1 MRLKKLKTFITAG
14 LICLMAQETAF
25 AYDMM
30 WFDRSAGID
39 TFQKVV
45 VYPMA
50 DGGRNNFF
58 PTLMLPYSEYNYQ
71 LHKRLTRHA
80 KGITYYELFDMK
92 REKENMLEI
101 IDEATRER
109 LLQPF
114 PDEASRAAAIT
125 DAFMADGYIVP
136 YFRAR
141 ETKIDHSPGVYVNVY
156 MYAYTQV
163 ENAPNSKYNGTIDYK
178 KDESFWTETTYVP
191 PADLTRYIT
200 ALEFTM
206 YNGDGQKIF
215 TCLNRRH
222 SYTDDFDDQYKDMKD
237 DFADDL
243 KDIKKNKEVLKHQ
256 QKNSS
261 TLKVRIGNLV
271 LPANVNNDD
280 YKLKSCWYIFK
291 THLLRMKNM
300 KLVEGDEASQ
310 ARYYVDGNVSR
321 YDFTPKWREP
331 YAESITMLQW
341 TKEQKWTDTD
351 GNEHTMKIRRYE
363 PSIIHHHGKYL
374 FNNASRVVAS
384 LTMYDTKTGKAII
397 SKSYDEIDDKEV
409 DCMTH
414 IMEDFCKEAEKYAKN
429 RLKK

>member
-92 REKENMLEI
+92 REKEDMLES

-125 DAFMADGYIVP
+125 DAFMADDYIVP

-141 ETKIDHSPGVYVNVY
+141 ETR
-156 MYAYTQV
+156 
-163 ENAPNSKYNGTIDYK
+163 EK
-178 KDESFWTETTYVP
+178 K
-191 PADLTRYIT
+191 
-200 ALEFTM
+200 
-206 YNGDGQKIF
+206 
-215 TCLNRRH
+215 
-222 SYTDDFDDQYKDMKD
+222 
-237 DFADDL
+237 
-243 KDIKKNKEVLKHQ
+243 
-256 QKNSS
+256 
-261 TLKVRIGNLV
+261 
-271 LPANVNNDD
+271 
-280 YKLKSCWYIFK
+280 
-291 THLLRMKNM
+291 
-300 KLVEGDEASQ
+300 
-310 ARYYVDGNVSR
+310 VD
-321 YDFTPKWREP
+321 
-331 YAESITMLQW
+331 
-341 TKEQKWTDTD
+341 
-351 GNEHTMKIRRYE
+351 
-363 PSIIHHHGKYL
+363 
-374 FNNASRVVAS
+374 
-384 LTMYDTKTGKAII
+384 
-397 SKSYDEIDDKEV
+397 
-409 DCMTH
+409 
-414 IMEDFCKEAEKYAKN
+414 
-429 RLKK
+429 

>member
-1 MRLKKLKTFITAG
+1 MKIKKLTALVATG
-14 LICLMAQETAF
+14 LLSLMMQSTAS
-25 AYDMM
+25 AYDIM

-39 TFQKVV
+39 RFQKVV
-45 VYPMA
+45 VFPMA

-58 PTLMLPYSEYNYQ
+58 STTMEPYAEYNYQ

-80 KGITYYELFDMK
+80 KGIKYYELFDMAPEK
-92 REKENMLEI
+92 KETAEPVPLETREK
-101 IDEATRER
+101 

-114 PDEASRAAAIT
+114 QSEASRAAAIQ

-141 ETKIDHSPGVYVNVY
+141 ETKIDHSPGVYVNVD

-163 ENAPNSKYNGTIDYK
+163 EDAPNSKYNGTIDYI
-178 KDESFWTETTYVP
+178 KDESHWTETTYVP

-206 YNGDGQKIF
+206 YNSDGQKIF

-222 SYTDDFDDQYKDMKD
+222 SYSSDFDDQYKDMKD

-243 KDIKKNKEVLKHQ
+243 KDIKKNKEILKHQ
-256 QKNSS
+256 QKNPS

-271 LPANVNNDD
+271 LPNNVNNDE
-280 YKLKSCWYIFK
+280 YKLKSCWYLFK

-310 ARYYVDGNVSR
+310 ARYYVDGHVSV
-321 YDFTPKWREP
+321 YDFTPKWRAP
-331 YAESITMLQW
+331 YADTIILLQW
-341 TKEQKWTDTD
+341 TKEQNWKDVN
-351 GNEHTMKIRRYE
+351 GNEHTMKIKRYE
-363 PSIIHHHGKYL
+363 PLINHHHGKYL

-397 SKSYDEIDDKEV
+397 SKSYDEVDDKEV

-414 IMEDFCKEAEKYAKN
+414 IMENFCKEADKYAKE